1 VVRNPG
7 NSEGGLIKRRGR
19 KLPFEFSKKEGA
31 TMSRMATRLRNASF
45 ATLLGLFASSAF
57 AQSAAEFINEASA
70 KGMADIEASRLA
82 HQKTESKEV
91 KDYTIVVINDLTT
104 ANQHLAKIAKQ
115 LDLPVAPRE
124 EVMDKAKALM
134 QEVTDDASFDQ
145 AYAASQVKTTQET
158 IEQLQ
163 QQAQTTDVPQIKAFA
178 EETLPKLQNHL
189 QMARAL
195 QASR

>member
-1 VVRNPG
+1 
-7 NSEGGLIKRRGR
+7 
-19 KLPFEFSKKEGA
+19 
-31 TMSRMATRLRNASF
+31 MSRMATQIHRFSF
-45 ATLLGLFASSAF
+45 ATLLGLFAGTAF
-57 AQSAAEFINEASA
+57 AQSPADFINDASA

-82 HQKTESKEV
+82 HQKSESKEV
-91 KDYTIVVINDLTT
+91 KDYTIVVINDRTT

-124 EVMDKAKALM
+124 EVVEKAKALM
-134 QEVTDDASFDQ
+134 PQVMDGETFDE
-145 AYAASQVKTTQET
+145 AYAASQVKTTQEA
-158 IEQLQ
+158 IEQLEQ
-163 QQAQTTDVPQIKAFA
+163 TAQTTDVPQIKAFA

>member
-1 VVRNPG
+1 
-7 NSEGGLIKRRGR
+7 
-19 KLPFEFSKKEGA
+19 
-31 TMSRMATRLRNASF
+31 MSRMATRLRNASF
-45 ATLLGLFASSAF
+45 ATLLGLCASSAF
-57 AQSAAEFINEASA
+57 AQSPAEFINDASA

-82 HQKTESKEV
+82 HQKTESQVV
-91 KDYTIVVINDLTT
+91 KDYTIVVINDRTT

-124 EVMDKAKALM
+124 EVIDKAKTLM
-134 QEVTDDASFDQ
+134 PQVQDGASFDQ
-145 AYAASQVKTTQET
+145 AYAASQVKTTQEA

-163 QQAQTTDVPQIKAFA
+163 QAAQTTDVPEIKAFA

-189 QMARAL
+189 EMAKAL

>member
-1 VVRNPG
+1 
-7 NSEGGLIKRRGR
+7 
-19 KLPFEFSKKEGA
+19 
-31 TMSRMATRLRNASF
+31 MSRMATRVRNISF
-45 ATLLGLFASSAF
+45 VSLLGLFASSAF
-57 AQSAAEFINEASA
+57 AQSPADFINDASA

-82 HQKTESKEV
+82 HGKTESREV
-91 KDYTIVVINDLTT
+91 KDYTITVINDRTT

-124 EVMDKAKALM
+124 EVVDKAKALM
-134 QEVTDDASFDQ
+134 PEVKDGATFDQ
-145 AYAASQVKTTQET
+145 AYAASQVKTTQEA

-163 QQAQTTDVPQIKAFA
+163 QTAQTTDVPEIKAFA

-195 QASR
+195 QAGR

>member
-1 VVRNPG
+1 
-7 NSEGGLIKRRGR
+7 
-19 KLPFEFSKKEGA
+19 
-31 TMSRMATRLRNASF
+31 MSRMATRLRNASF
-45 ATLLGLFASSAF
+45 ATLLGLCASSAF
-57 AQSAAEFINEASA
+57 AQSPAGFINDASA

-91 KDYTIVVINDLTT
+91 KDYTIVVINDRTT
-104 ANQHLAKIAKQ
+104 ANQRLAKIAKQ

-124 EVMDKAKALM
+124 VVVDKAKALM
-134 QEVTDDASFDQ
+134 PQVKDGASFDQ
-145 AYAASQVKTTQET
+145 AYAASQVKTTQEA

-163 QQAQTTDVPQIKAFA
+163 QEAQTTDVPEIKAFA

>member
-1 VVRNPG
+1 
-7 NSEGGLIKRRGR
+7 
-19 KLPFEFSKKEGA
+19 
-31 TMSRMATRLRNASF
+31 MATRLRNAGF
-45 ATLLGLFASSAF
+45 ATLLGLCASSAF
-57 AQSAAEFINEASA
+57 AQSPVEFVNEASA

-91 KDYTIVVINDLTT
+91 KDYTIVVINDRTT

-124 EVMDKAKALM
+124 EVVDKAKALM
-134 QEVTDDASFDQ
+134 PEIKDNISFDQ
-145 AYAASQVKTTQET
+145 AYVDSQVKTTQEA

-178 EETLPKLQNHL
+178 EETLPKLQNQL

-195 QASR
+195 QAGR

>member
-1 VVRNPG
+1 
-7 NSEGGLIKRRGR
+7 
-19 KLPFEFSKKEGA
+19 
-31 TMSRMATRLRNASF
+31 MSRMATRLRNASF
-45 ATLLGLFASSAF
+45 AALLGLCAGSAF
-57 AQSAAEFINEASA
+57 AQSPADFVNEASA

-82 HQKTESKEV
+82 HQKTESKAV
-91 KDYTIVVINDLTT
+91 KDYTIVVINDRTT

-124 EVMDKAKALM
+124 EVVDKAKTLIPEM
-134 QEVTDDASFDQ
+134 KDDASFDQ
-145 AYAASQVKTTQET
+145 AYVDSQVKTTQEA

-195 QASR
+195 QAGR

>member
-1 VVRNPG
+1 
-7 NSEGGLIKRRGR
+7 
-19 KLPFEFSKKEGA
+19 
-31 TMSRMATRLRNASF
+31 MSRMATRLCNASF
-45 ATLLGLFASSAF
+45 VTLLGLFANSAL

-124 EVMDKAKALM
+124 EVMDKAKALIP
-134 QEVTDDASFDQ
+134 EVKDDASFDQ